1 MTVAAG
7 LAEALVF
14 LHRAA
19 LSHHARP
26 LAASASA
33 SRAAESVTGDV
44 GGAGAAGLHHRDVR
58 AATVLLGEDWRPML
72 VGAGLS
78 RYVRGCVG
86 ALYMRARCLRRPPL
100 ASTAFSS
107 LTLPYPK
114 CGVS

>member
-1 MTVAAG
+1 VAVAAG

-26 LAASASA
+26 LAASRA
-33 SRAAESVTGDV
+33 AAESVSGDA

-78 RYVRGCVG
+78 RFVRVSMVFTCVP
-86 ALYMRARCLRRPPL
+86 AAYAVHFR
-100 ASTAFSS
+100 
-107 LTLPYPK
+107 
-114 CGVS
+114 